1 MTDFDDLNESFSFD
15 ELAEGLLADA
25 PVGAPPSAQM
35 LASGQT
41 GVQFESR
48 VLFAEPLFA
57 TYELDMAEAF
67 ALKADPDAALPEVL
81 AVLET
86 ARMLWAFF
94 SLPLEQRVKRRTALA
109 AQLVGPEPSE
119 EDWISIESLLD
130 TVEPYWQAMLPQ
142 EIDAAQQTGHP
153 VLDFDALLEHPAF
166 SLVHEQAGRG
176 YGPEALGEIEARAL
190 FSQPLL
196 DDPATLIDDTAFETA
211 MERASAYWALAQQPP
226 ALREETLSET
236 VKALA
241 NGSGKAEEIKAE
253 ACRMV
258 ERFHALFPER

>member
-1 MTDFDDLNESFSFD
+1 MTDFDDLNEPYSFD
-15 ELAEGLLADA
+15 ALAEDLLAAA
-25 PVGAPPSAQM
+25 PMGAPPSAHL
-35 LASGQT
+35 LASGET
-41 GVQFESR
+41 GVQFESL

-57 TYELDMAEAF
+57 TYELDMADAF

-94 SLPLEQRVKRRTALA
+94 SLPPDQRVKRRPALA
-109 AQLVGPEPSE
+109 AQLVGPDPSQ
-119 EDWISIESLLD
+119 EDWIAIESLLD

-142 EIDAAQQTGHP
+142 EIEAAQQTGHP
-153 VLDFDALLEHPAF
+153 ALDFDALLEHPAF

-176 YGPEALGEIEARAL
+176 YGPEALSEIEARAL
-190 FSQPLL
+190 FAQPLL
-196 DDPATLIDDTAFETA
+196 DDPATLIDDTAFEAA
-211 MERASAYWALAQQPP
+211 MERASAYWALAQQPS
-226 ALREETLSET
+226 AVREDTLRET

-241 NGSGKAEEIKAE
+241 NGSGSADEIKAE
-253 ACRMV
+253 AQQMV